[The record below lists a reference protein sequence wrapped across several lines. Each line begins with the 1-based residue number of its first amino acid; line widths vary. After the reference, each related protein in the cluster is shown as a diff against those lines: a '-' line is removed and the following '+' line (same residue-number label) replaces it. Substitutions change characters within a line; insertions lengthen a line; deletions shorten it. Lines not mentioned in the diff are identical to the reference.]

1 MRKNLIPLGITKMS
15 AGVSTEV
22 GGHALKTK
30 GTSQFSINDEGS
42 VEEIKEMIIEAGFQP
57 IFKDWERI

>member
-1 MRKNLIPLGITKMS
+1 MS